1 MGWLLVALFWW
12 SNESIYYW
20 YMEGNLLAD
29 SKWER
34 ERKTDPSYAFFS
46 VVVRSSGKN
55 FIPLGS
61 MSLYAISAHMKKTS
75 FRILR
80 VSEVPRVILCVIAV
94 NTLVHTAVCL
104 LCVLG
109 VNCHEWL
116 LIHPYIASTKSVKK
130 ITILQR
136 KHAPKT

>member
-1 MGWLLVALFWW
+1 
-12 SNESIYYW
+12 
-20 YMEGNLLAD
+20 
-29 SKWER
+29 
-34 ERKTDPSYAFFS
+34 
-46 VVVRSSGKN
+46 
-55 FIPLGS
+55 

-116 LIHPYIASTKSVKK
+116 LIHPYIAWKAQNKSKNLIFFVMLLLVEKSHVVCLLQHPYEGENKSTFTYLFLNSIKF
-130 ITILQR
+130 
-136 KHAPKT
+136 